1 MKKITPEYVSTT
13 ELSKILGVA
22 RQTILSRKNDG
33 VLKPVKG
40 GNYNLY
46 EAVPAYGRW
55 LAQGKRTEKSASARS
70 QVDIERARKLKLEN
84 DHAEKHLLDV
94 DDVREVFGGT
104 LIVLRQHISALP
116 ARLSPMLVGVDE
128 VSRINE
134 IIEKET
140 RLALENCYH
149 GLTDQAI
156 AGGYDPAYSAAGQKD
171 AGGMG

>member
-1 MKKITPEYVSTT
+1 MKIVIPEYVGTT
-13 ELSKILGVA
+13 DLSKLLGVT
-22 RQTILSRKNDG
+22 RQTITARKNDG
-33 VLKPVKG
+33 VLKETSPGK
-40 GNYNLY
+40 YRLD
-46 EAVPAYGRW
+46 ESLQAYLKYVSRGRM
-55 LAQGKRTEKSASARS
+55 TEKSASARS

-84 DHAEKHLLDV
+84 EHAEKHLLDV

-128 VSRINE
+128 VSRVNE

-156 AGGYDPAYSAAGQKD
+156 AGGYDPAYSAAGKKD